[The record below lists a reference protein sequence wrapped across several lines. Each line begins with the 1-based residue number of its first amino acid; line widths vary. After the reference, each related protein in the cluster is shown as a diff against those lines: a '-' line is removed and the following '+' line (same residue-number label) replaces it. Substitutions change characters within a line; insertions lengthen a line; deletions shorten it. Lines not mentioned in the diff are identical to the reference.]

1 MHPKLVIF
9 FTFSFATATLLCL
22 FIEGSYLGAEEMS
35 IMNALTGMSLLEVSG
50 SGAWMV
56 PKLIASFFTVG
67 VPRLLLW
74 DYSFLAS
81 PEGGLFKWVVLLPLT
96 VGFVWG
102 LAQVFIPAI
111 QGLFTSR

>member
-9 FTFSFATATLLCL
+9 FAFSFVTATLFCL
-22 FIEGSYLGAEEMS
+22 FIEGSYLGEEELTV
-35 IMNALTGMSLLEVSG
+35 MNALTGMSVVEVSG
-50 SGAWMV
+50 SGAWAV
-56 PKLIASFFTVG
+56 PKLLVGFFTVG

-81 PEGGLFKWVVLLPLT
+81 ADGGLFKWIVLFPLT

-102 LAQVFIPAI
+102 LAQVFIPVV
-111 QGLFTSR
+111 QGLFAR